1 MIERYRSLLATPGA
15 LGFFVPG
22 FVARLPA
29 AMRPLGCVLLV
40 SGLTGS
46 YGLAGATSAA
56 LTVAQAAAGPRLGRL
71 SDRHGQRRVLLI
83 TLAAHAAGLC
93 VLVLAAQLNAPAWT
107 LVCAAAVTGASV
119 APVGS
124 MVRSRWA
131 ALLGNE
137 EDSGL
142 RLNRA
147 YALESVLDEMV
158 FVFGP
163 VLVTA
168 LALGLFP
175 AAGLLGAFMLVAAG
189 SFGLA
194 VHGRTE
200 PPLARDQGFRGPS
213 AISVAGM
220 RVLVVTF
227 VGCGTIFGSIE
238 VALVA
243 FAEERGSPW
252 AAGALISLFAV
263 GSLVAALAYG
273 ARDWRSPPERRFA
286 FAVAWL
292 FLGTVQILLSG
303 NVPLMALSVTLAG
316 IAIAPSAIAASTLVE
331 ALVPRSA
338 LTEGFAWFSAAT
350 VVGVAIGA
358 SAAGWIVDLY
368 GARPAFFVAFAGGSM
383 ALLTVAAGGRY
394 LRRKKANSPAP
405 GSEAR

>member
-1 MIERYRSLLATPGA
+1 MIGRYRSLLATPGA
-15 LGFFVPG
+15 LGFVVPG
-22 FVARLPA
+22 FLGRLPA

-46 YGLAGATSAA
+46 YGLGGATSAA
-56 LTVAQAAAGPRLGRL
+56 LTVAQAAASPRLGRL
-71 SDRHGQRRVLLI
+71 ADRHGQRRVLLLS
-83 TLAAHAAGLC
+83 LAAHAAGIGA
-93 VLVLAAQLNAPAWT
+93 LVFAAWTGAPAWA
-107 LVCAAAVTGASV
+107 LFCSAAVAGASA
-119 APVGS
+119 APVTS
-124 MVRSRWA
+124 MVLSRWT
-131 ALLGNE
+131 ALIGDGEGSVL
-137 EDSGL
+137 S
-142 RLNRA
+142 RA
-147 YALESVLDEMV
+147 YALESVLGEVV
-158 FVFGP
+158 FVVGP
-163 VLVTA
+163 ALVAA

-175 AAGLLGAFMLVAAG
+175 AAGLLGALALAAAG
-189 SFGLA
+189 SVLLA
-194 VHGRTE
+194 AQGRTE
-200 PPLARDQGFRGPS
+200 PPPPRDRDFRGPS

-227 VGCGTIFGSIE
+227 VGCGTIFGAVE

-252 AAGALISLFAV
+252 AAGALVSLFAA

-286 FAVAWL
+286 LAVAWL
-292 FLGTVQILLSG
+292 FLGTVPILLSG

-316 IAIAPSAIAASTLVE
+316 VAIAPSAIAASTLVE

-338 LTEGFAWFSAAT
+338 LTEGFAWFSTAT
-350 VVGVAIGA
+350 VVGLAIGA

-394 LRRKKANSPAP
+394 LRRNKVSSPGP
-405 GSEAR
+405 GSEGR